1 MGLIPLSNLGIVVAG
16 TELILI
22 PRDNISL
29 LMSRVSICLVL
40 RQQIGYVFMRYWAAK
55 RPHENAILCSRDN
68 LSQYTLY
75 CEFCYEA
82 QRLVFI
88 MKLLTKG

>member
-29 LMSRVSICLVL
+29 FMSRVSICLVH
-40 RQQIGYVFMRYWAAK
+40 RQKIGYVLMRYGAAK
-55 RPHENAILCSRDN
+55 ATSR
-68 LSQYTLY
+68 
-75 CEFCYEA
+75 ECY
-82 QRLVFI
+82 I
-88 MKLLTKG
+88 MQ